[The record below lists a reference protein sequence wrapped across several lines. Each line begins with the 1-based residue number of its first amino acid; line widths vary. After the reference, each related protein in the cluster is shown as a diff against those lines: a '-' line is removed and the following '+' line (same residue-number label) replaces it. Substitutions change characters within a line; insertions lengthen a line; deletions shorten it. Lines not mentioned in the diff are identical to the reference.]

1 MVVFPG
7 GAVMDRFERVRTLL
21 DPYPKAD
28 VGFFPT
34 PLHRLSNISVD
45 LGVNLYMKRED
56 FSGVNLFGGSKIRKL
71 KYVLGQAVQD
81 GIDVVVTYGATQSN
95 HAMQTASACGR
106 LGLRTILITAA
117 IVEPDP
123 DDLRANFLLDH
134 VMGAEVHV
142 VPVEQ
147 GDIASLTELLTDY
160 GDQVAGDL
168 ERDGVRFVRIPPGA
182 NSVLGAT
189 GALEGYTEMI
199 EQLTEAD
206 AIPDFVVH
214 ATGSGGTLA
223 GFALGSQLV
232 SSGETK
238 IVSFLVSP
246 LRDDYATGIVDVANE
261 AAEKLGT
268 TAGVS
273 VDDLTLDDAHIG
285 SGYEEPSSEASEAIQ
300 YLARREGILVGPVY
314 TGKAFAG
321 LLGWIE
327 SGRIP
332 QGSNVVFFHS
342 GGAQVLFAEP
352 EIVGDITS
360 EGVLPSAGA
369 A

>member
-1 MVVFPG
+1 
-7 GAVMDRFERVRTLL
+7 MDRFEQVRALL

-34 PLHRLSNISVD
+34 PLHRLDNISAD
-45 LGVNLYMKRED
+45 LDVNLYVKRED
-56 FSGVNLFGGSKIRKL
+56 FSGVNLIGGSKIRKL
-71 KYVLGQAVQD
+71 KYVLGQAVRD
-81 GIDVVVTYGATQSN
+81 GVDVVLTYGATQSN

-117 IVEPDP
+117 VVEPDP

-142 VPVEQ
+142 VPVDD
-147 GDIASLTELLTDY
+147 GSISSLTELLTDY
-160 GDQVAGDL
+160 GDRVAVDL
-168 ERDGVRFVRIPPGA
+168 ERDGVRYVRIPPGA
-182 NSVLGAT
+182 NNVLGAT
-189 GALEGYTEMI
+189 GALEGYSEMI
-199 EQLTEAD
+199 EQLTHAN
-206 AIPDFVVH
+206 AVPDYVMH

-223 GFALGSQLV
+223 GFALGNQLV
-232 SSGETK
+232 SNGETR
-238 IVSFLVSP
+238 IVSFCVSP
-246 LRDDYATGIVDVANE
+246 LRGNYASGIVEVANE
-261 AAEKLGT
+261 AADRLGT
-268 TAGVS
+268 TARVS

-285 SGYEEPSSEASEAIQ
+285 PGYEEPSREASEAIQ

-321 LLGWIE
+321 LLSWIE

-352 EIVGDITS
+352 AIVGDVTS
-360 EGVLPSAGA
+360 QGVV
-369 A
+369 